1 MLVKKAIPSST
12 QYESRGKSMAD
23 ILKEKAG
30 KFLYAPKPERHLMDV
45 IKKNQDPGPG
55 TYAVPEAMDKSS
67 QSSLR
72 RS

>member
-1 MLVKKAIPSST
+1 
-12 QYESRGKSMAD
+12 MAD

-30 KFLYAPKPERHLMDV
+30 KFLYAPKPDRHLMEL

>member
-30 KFLYAPKPERHLMDV
+30 KFLYAPKPDRHLMEL
-45 IKKNQDPGPG
+45 IKKNQDP
-55 TYAVPEAMDKSS
+55 TLMMMMMMTILVFLMT
-67 QSSLR
+67 
-72 RS
+72 